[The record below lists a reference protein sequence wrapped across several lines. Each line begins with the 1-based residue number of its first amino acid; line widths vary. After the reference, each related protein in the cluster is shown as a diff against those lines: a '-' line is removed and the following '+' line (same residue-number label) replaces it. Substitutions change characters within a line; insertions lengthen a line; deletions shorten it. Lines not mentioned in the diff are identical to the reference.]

1 MRGGDPV
8 IEGWLHA
15 SARPVH
21 SLIHTYILHKYLVP
35 TSTMS
40 YPKVKYLQGCA
51 HTKSLRVA
59 TQHWYVTGNLA
70 FSAVVANCNNAL

>member
-1 MRGGDPV
+1 MSGGDPV

-21 SLIHTYILHKYLVP
+21 SLNTYLHTTYLVP
-35 TSTMS
+35 TMS

>member
-1 MRGGDPV
+1 MFITNEKHHKTQFLANMSCDEKSICIPLPNK
-8 IEGWLHA
+8 IYN
-15 SARPVH
+15 SA
-21 SLIHTYILHKYLVP
+21 
-35 TSTMS
+35 MS